1 MRYAVTAEEMFTD
14 SVVGSVNATYIR
26 ESQYYQLSPDP
37 VQEVRTYIHASYV
50 HVHVYELR

>member
-1 MRYAVTAEEMFTD
+1 MSYAVTAEEVSTD

-26 ESQYYQLSPDP
+26 DSQYYQLSPDP
-37 VQEVRTYIHASYV
+37 VQEVRTYVRASYV